1 MLEEYDHNKT
11 NYTSSLWASHGNE
24 DPQGDG
30 EDLREERQ
38 IAFGTDACKF
48 QDDKYWVNF
57 LVEQS
62 KLRKLERGQQRSSSN
77 SLKRRASGTTEHLAV
92 EEEGHRSPSPIPE
105 SKRRRVHAHG
115 SSHRPSTPDRTSREH
130 QRRQNSVTG
139 AIELSGNEGEG
150 ETVLENE
157 IVAATSFPGDP
168 HRVTQ
173 SVETSTRLAKNSR
186 STLSL
191 PPARLGPDQCEL
203 ILPHGEDKH
212 LIINKDII
220 PKCSYLSTRNPSSS
234 SSSNMTQLDLTHD
247 QRANDVQLAATDF
260 SAVLQFYQTGDIGP
274 RFTINNNNNNK
285 PLQFSPLDLSPDQ
298 KAIHVESLAKAYV
311 TAVKIQDEN
320 LQHLILQKLQ
330 LLGSYSASSS
340 FSSSSFSSLS
350 ILILASCFSHL
361 AALKTTAHIE
371 KDATNDDNDDEISL
385 WVLDLVKNH
394 YWLLVRNHIDELQ
407 NILEHN
413 HSMRRAVYDFLRGN
427 PLGGR
432 EG

>member
-24 DPQGDG
+24 DPRGDG

-62 KLRKLERGQQRSSSN
+62 KLRKLGRGQQRSSSN
-77 SLKRRASGTTEHLAV
+77 SLKRRASVTTEHLAV
-92 EEEGHRSPSPIPE
+92 EEEGHRSQSSIPE

-115 SSHRPSTPDRTSREH
+115 SSHRPSTPARTSREH
-130 QRRQNSVTG
+130 QRRQHSVTG
-139 AIELSGNEGEG
+139 AIQLSGNEVEG

-157 IVAATSFPGDP
+157 IVAATNFPGNP

-203 ILPHGEDKH
+203 ILPHGEDKY
-212 LIINKDII
+212 LVINKDII

-234 SSSNMTQLDLTHD
+234 SSSKIDLTHD

-274 RFTINNNNNNK
+274 RFIINNNNSNK

-320 LQHLILQKLQ
+320 LQHLIFQKLQ
-330 LLGSYSASSS
+330 LLGS
-340 FSSSSFSSLS
+340 SSSSSYPFSSLS

-371 KDATNDDNDDEISL
+371 KDATENDNHDEISL

-407 NILEHN
+407 TLFEHN

>member
-57 LVEQS
+57 LADQS

-77 SLKRRASGTTEHLAV
+77 SLKRRASVTTEHLAV
-92 EEEGHRSPSPIPE
+92 EEEGHRSQSSIPE
-105 SKRRRVHAHG
+105 SKRCRVHAHG

-130 QRRQNSVTG
+130 QRRQHSATV
-139 AIELSGNEGEG
+139 AIEISGNEVEG

-157 IVAATSFPGDP
+157 IVAATSFPGNP

-173 SVETSTRLAKNSR
+173 SVETSTRLAKSPR
-186 STLSL
+186 FTLSL
-191 PPARLGPDQCEL
+191 PPARPEPNQCEL
-203 ILPHGEDKH
+203 ILPHGEDKY

-234 SSSNMTQLDLTHD
+234 SSSKIDLTHD
-247 QRANDVQLAATDF
+247 QRANDVQLVATDF

-274 RFTINNNNNNK
+274 RFVIINNNK
-285 PLQFSPLDLSPDQ
+285 PLQFSPLDLSPDL

-340 FSSSSFSSLS
+340 YPFSSLS

-371 KDATNDDNDDEISL
+371 KDATENDNDDEISL

-407 NILEHN
+407 TLFEHN

>member
-57 LVEQS
+57 LADQS
-62 KLRKLERGQQRSSSN
+62 KLRKLERGQQRSSPT

-92 EEEGHRSPSPIPE
+92 DSEGHCSQSSIPE
-105 SKRRRVHAHG
+105 SKRRKVHAHG
-115 SSHRPSTPDRTSREH
+115 SSHRPSTTARTSREH
-130 QRRQNSVTG
+130 QRRQHSVTG

-150 ETVLENE
+150 ETVLETE
-157 IVAATSFPGDP
+157 IPAATNFPGNP

-173 SVETSTRLAKNSR
+173 SVETSTRLAKSPR

-191 PPARLGPDQCEL
+191 LPARLGPDQCEL
-203 ILPHGEDKH
+203 ILPHGEDNH

-220 PKCSYLSTRNPSSS
+220 PKCSYLSTRNPSSSSS

-247 QRANDVQLAATDF
+247 QRANDVQLAATDV

-274 RFTINNNNNNK
+274 RFINNNNNE
-285 PLQFSPLDLSPDQ
+285 PLQFSPSDLSPDQ
-298 KAIHVESLAKAYV
+298 KALHVESLAKAYV

-320 LQHLILQKLQ
+320 LQHLIFQKLQ
-330 LLGSYSASSS
+330 LLGSSS
-340 FSSSSFSSLS
+340 FSSSFSSLS

-371 KDATNDDNDDEISL
+371 KDATENDNDDEISL

-407 NILEHN
+407 TLFEHN

>member
-24 DPQGDG
+24 SPQGDG

-62 KLRKLERGQQRSSSN
+62 KLRKLGRGQQRSSSN
-77 SLKRRASGTTEHLAV
+77 SLKRRAAGTTEHLAV
-92 EEEGHRSPSPIPE
+92 DSEGHCSQSSIPE
-105 SKRRRVHAHG
+105 SERRRVDAHG

-130 QRRQNSVTG
+130 QRRQHSVTG

-157 IVAATSFPGDP
+157 VVAATNFPGNP
-168 HRVTQ
+168 HRVTR

-191 PPARLGPDQCEL
+191 PPARLGPEQCEL

-260 SAVLQFYQTGDIGP
+260 SAVLQFYETGDIGP
-274 RFTINNNNNNK
+274 RFIINNNNNN

-298 KAIHVESLAKAYV
+298 KALHVESLAKAYV

-320 LQHLILQKLQ
+320 LQHLIFQKLQ
-330 LLGSYSASSS
+330 LLGSYSA
-340 FSSSSFSSLS
+340 SSSSFSSLS

-371 KDATNDDNDDEISL
+371 KDATENDNDDEISL

-407 NILEHN
+407 TLFEHN
-413 HSMRRAVYDFLRGN
+413 HSMRRAVYDFLRGK

>member
-1 MLEEYDHNKT
+1 M
-11 NYTSSLWASHGNE
+11 
-24 DPQGDG
+24 
-30 EDLREERQ
+30 
-38 IAFGTDACKF
+38 
-48 QDDKYWVNF
+48 
-57 LVEQS
+57 
-62 KLRKLERGQQRSSSN
+62 
-77 SLKRRASGTTEHLAV
+77 
-92 EEEGHRSPSPIPE
+92 
-105 SKRRRVHAHG
+105 
-115 SSHRPSTPDRTSREH
+115 
-130 QRRQNSVTG
+130 TG

-157 IVAATSFPGDP
+157 IVAATSFPGNP
-168 HRVTQ
+168 HRV
-173 SVETSTRLAKNSR
+173 RLAKNPR
-186 STLSL
+186 YTLSL
-191 PPARLGPDQCEL
+191 PPARLGLDQCEL
-203 ILPHGEDKH
+203 ILPHGEDKY

-234 SSSNMTQLDLTHD
+234 SFSKIDLTHD

-274 RFTINNNNNNK
+274 RFIINNNNNK

-298 KAIHVESLAKAYV
+298 KALHVESLAKAYV

-330 LLGSYSASSS
+330 LLGSYSASA
-340 FSSSSFSSLS
+340 SSFSSLS

-361 AALKTTAHIE
+361 AALKTTAQIQ
-371 KDATNDDNDDEISL
+371 KDATDDDNDDEISL

-407 NILEHN
+407 TLFEHN

>member
-11 NYTSSLWASHGNE
+11 NFTSSLWASHGNE

-62 KLRKLERGQQRSSSN
+62 KLRKLGRGQQRSSSS
-77 SLKRRASGTTEHLAV
+77 SLKRRASVTAQHLAV
-92 EEEGHRSPSPIPE
+92 DSEGHCSQRFIPE
-105 SKRRRVHAHG
+105 SKRRRVHANG
-115 SSHRPSTPDRTSREH
+115 SSHRPSMPDRTSREH
-130 QRRQNSVTG
+130 QRRQHSATV
-139 AIELSGNEGEG
+139 AIELSGNEVEG

-157 IVAATSFPGDP
+157 IVAATSFPGNP
-168 HRVTQ
+168 HRV
-173 SVETSTRLAKNSR
+173 RLAKNSR
-186 STLSL
+186 YTLSL

-203 ILPHGEDKH
+203 VLPHGEDKY
-212 LIINKDII
+212 LVINKDII
-220 PKCSYLSTRNPSSS
+220 PKCSYLSNRNPSSS

-274 RFTINNNNNNK
+274 CFININNNNNK

-298 KAIHVESLAKAYV
+298 KAAHVESLAKAYV

-340 FSSSSFSSLS
+340 SFSSLS

-361 AALKTTAHIE
+361 TALKTTAHIE
-371 KDATNDDNDDEISL
+371 TDATENDNDDEISL

-407 NILEHN
+407 TLFEHN

>member
-11 NYTSSLWASHGNE
+11 NYTSSLWVSHGNE

-30 EDLREERQ
+30 ENMREERQ

-57 LVEQS
+57 LVAQS
-62 KLRKLERGQQRSSSN
+62 KLRKLERGQQRSSST
-77 SLKRRASGTTEHLAV
+77 SLKRRAAGTTQHLAV
-92 EEEGHRSPSPIPE
+92 DSEGHCSQRSIPE
-105 SKRRRVHAHG
+105 SKRRRVHANG
-115 SSHRPSTPDRTSREH
+115 SSHRPSTPAWKSREH

-157 IVAATSFPGDP
+157 IAAATSFPGNP

-173 SVETSTRLAKNSR
+173 SVETSTRLAKNPR

-203 ILPHGEDKH
+203 ILPHGEDKY
-212 LIINKDII
+212 LVINKDII
-220 PKCSYLSTRNPSSS
+220 PKCSYLSTRTPSSSS

-247 QRANDVQLAATDF
+247 QRANDVQLVATDF

-274 RFTINNNNNNK
+274 RFINNNK

-298 KAIHVESLAKAYV
+298 KAAHVESLAKAYV

-330 LLGSYSASSS
+330 LLGSSS
-340 FSSSSFSSLS
+340 FSSSFSSLS

-361 AALKTTAHIE
+361 AALKTTAQIQ
-371 KDATNDDNDDEISL
+371 KDATDDDNDDEISL

-413 HSMRRAVYDFLRGN
+413 HSMRRAVYDFLREN

>member
-1 MLEEYDHNKT
+1 MLEEYDHTKT

-30 EDLREERQ
+30 EYMREERQ

-57 LVEQS
+57 LADQS
-62 KLRKLERGQQRSSSN
+62 KLRKLGRGQQRSSSN
-77 SLKRRASGTTEHLAV
+77 SLKRRASVTTEHLAV
-92 EEEGHRSPSPIPE
+92 EEEGHRSQSSIPE

-115 SSHRPSTPDRTSREH
+115 SSHRPSTPARTSREH

-139 AIELSGNEGEG
+139 AIELSGNEVEG

-157 IVAATSFPGDP
+157 IVAATSFPGNP
-168 HRVTQ
+168 HRV
-173 SVETSTRLAKNSR
+173 RLAKHPR
-186 STLSL
+186 FTLSL
-191 PPARLGPDQCEL
+191 PPARLRPDQCEL
-203 ILPHGEDKH
+203 TLPHGEDKH

-220 PKCSYLSTRNPSSS
+220 PKCSYLSTRNPSSFS

-247 QRANDVQLAATDF
+247 QRANDVQLVATDF
-260 SAVLQFYQTGDIGP
+260 SAVLQFYETGDIGP
-274 RFTINNNNNNK
+274 RFIINNNNK

-298 KAIHVESLAKAYV
+298 KAVHVESLAKAYV

-330 LLGSYSASSS
+330 LLGSSS
-340 FSSSSFSSLS
+340 FSSSFSSLS

-361 AALKTTAHIE
+361 AALKTTAQIQ
-371 KDATNDDNDDEISL
+371 KDATDDDNDDEISL

-407 NILEHN
+407 TLFEHN

>member
-57 LVEQS
+57 LAEQS
-62 KLRKLERGQQRSSSN
+62 KLRKLERGQQRSSST
-77 SLKRRASGTTEHLAV
+77 SLKRRASVTTQHLAV
-92 EEEGHRSPSPIPE
+92 DSEGHCSQSSIPE

-115 SSHRPSTPDRTSREH
+115 SSHRPSTPARTSREH
-130 QRRQNSVTG
+130 QSRQHSVTG

-157 IVAATSFPGDP
+157 IVAATTFPGNP

-173 SVETSTRLAKNSR
+173 SVETSTRLAKNPGF
-186 STLSL
+186 TLSL

-203 ILPHGEDKH
+203 ILPHGEDKY
-212 LIINKDII
+212 LVINKDII
-220 PKCSYLSTRNPSSS
+220 PKCSYLSNRNPSSS
-234 SSSNMTQLDLTHD
+234 SSSKIDLTHD

-274 RFTINNNNNNK
+274 CFINNNNK

-298 KAIHVESLAKAYV
+298 KAVHVESLAKAYV

-320 LQHLILQKLQ
+320 LQHLVFQKLQ
-330 LLGSYSASSS
+330 LLGSYSA
-340 FSSSSFSSLS
+340 SSSSFSSLS

-371 KDATNDDNDDEISL
+371 KDATENDNHDEISL

-394 YWLLVRNHIDELQ
+394 YWLLVQNHIDELQ
-407 NILEHN
+407 TLFEHN

>member
-1 MLEEYDHNKT
+1 M
-11 NYTSSLWASHGNE
+11 
-24 DPQGDG
+24 
-30 EDLREERQ
+30 
-38 IAFGTDACKF
+38 
-48 QDDKYWVNF
+48 
-57 LVEQS
+57 
-62 KLRKLERGQQRSSSN
+62 
-77 SLKRRASGTTEHLAV
+77 
-92 EEEGHRSPSPIPE
+92 
-105 SKRRRVHAHG
+105 
-115 SSHRPSTPDRTSREH
+115 
-130 QRRQNSVTG
+130 TG

-150 ETVLENE
+150 ETVLLNE
-157 IVAATSFPGDP
+157 IAAATNFPGNP

-173 SVETSTRLAKNSR
+173 SVETSTRLAKSPR
-186 STLSL
+186 YTLSL
-191 PPARLGPDQCEL
+191 PPARLGLDQCEL

-234 SSSNMTQLDLTHD
+234 SFSSSKIDLTHD

-274 RFTINNNNNNK
+274 RFIINNNK
-285 PLQFSPLDLSPDQ
+285 PLQFSPLDLSPNQ
-298 KAIHVESLAKAYV
+298 KAAHAESLAKAYV

-320 LQHLILQKLQ
+320 LQHLIFQKLQ

-371 KDATNDDNDDEISL
+371 KDATENDNDDEISL

>member
-57 LVEQS
+57 LADQS
-62 KLRKLERGQQRSSSN
+62 KLRKLGRGQQRSSST
-77 SLKRRASGTTEHLAV
+77 SLKRRASVTTQHLAV
-92 EEEGHRSPSPIPE
+92 DSEGHCSQSSIPE

-115 SSHRPSTPDRTSREH
+115 SSHRPSTPARTSREH
-130 QRRQNSVTG
+130 QRRQHPVTG
-139 AIELSGNEGEG
+139 AIQLSGNEGEG

-157 IVAATSFPGDP
+157 IVAATTFPGNSP
-168 HRVTQ
+168 RVTKT
-173 SVETSTRLAKNSR
+173 VETSTRLAKSPGY
-186 STLSL
+186 TLSL
-191 PPARLGPDQCEL
+191 PPARLGLDQCEL
-203 ILPHGEDKH
+203 ILPHGEDKY
-212 LIINKDII
+212 LVINKDII
-220 PKCSYLSTRNPSSS
+220 PKCSYLSTRNPSSSS

-274 RFTINNNNNNK
+274 RFIINNNNK

-298 KAIHVESLAKAYV
+298 KAAHVESLAKAYV

-330 LLGSYSASSS
+330 LLGSYSASA
-340 FSSSSFSSLS
+340 SSFSSLS

-361 AALKTTAHIE
+361 AALKTTAQIQ
-371 KDATNDDNDDEISL
+371 KDATDDDNDDEISL

-407 NILEHN
+407 TLFEHN

>member
-11 NYTSSLWASHGNE
+11 NFTSSLWASHGNE

-30 EDLREERQ
+30 EYLREERQ

-62 KLRKLERGQQRSSSN
+62 KLRKLGRGQQRSSSN
-77 SLKRRASGTTEHLAV
+77 SLKRRASVTTQHLAV
-92 EEEGHRSPSPIPE
+92 EDEGHRSQSSIPE
-105 SKRRRVHAHG
+105 SKRRRVHANG
-115 SSHRPSTPDRTSREH
+115 SSHRPSTPARTSREH

-139 AIELSGNEGEG
+139 AIQLSGNEGEG

-157 IVAATSFPGDP
+157 IIAATSFTGNP

-173 SVETSTRLAKNSR
+173 SVKTSTRLAKSPR

-234 SSSNMTQLDLTHD
+234 SFSSSKIDLTHD
-247 QRANDVQLAATDF
+247 QRANDFQLAATDF

-274 RFTINNNNNNK
+274 RFIINNNNNK
-285 PLQFSPLDLSPDQ
+285 PLQFCPLDLSPDQ

-320 LQHLILQKLQ
+320 LQHLIFQKLQ
-330 LLGSYSASSS
+330 LLGSYSA
-340 FSSSSFSSLS
+340 SSSSFSSLS

-371 KDATNDDNDDEISL
+371 KDATENDNDDEISL

>member
-24 DPQGDG
+24 SPQGDG

-62 KLRKLERGQQRSSSN
+62 KLRKLGRGQQRSSSS
-77 SLKRRASGTTEHLAV
+77 SLKRRASVTAQHLAV
-92 EEEGHRSPSPIPE
+92 DSEGHCSQRFIPE
-105 SKRRRVHAHG
+105 SKRRRVHANG
-115 SSHRPSTPDRTSREH
+115 SSHRPSMPDRTSREH
-130 QRRQNSVTG
+130 QRRQHSATV
-139 AIELSGNEGEG
+139 AIELSGNEVEG

-157 IVAATSFPGDP
+157 IVAATTFPGNP
-168 HRVTQ
+168 HRV
-173 SVETSTRLAKNSR
+173 RLAKSPR
-186 STLSL
+186 YTLSL
-191 PPARLGPDQCEL
+191 PPARLGIDQCEL
-203 ILPHGEDKH
+203 ILPHGEDKY
-212 LIINKDII
+212 LVINKDII
-220 PKCSYLSTRNPSSS
+220 PKCSYLSTRNPSSSS

-274 RFTINNNNNNK
+274 RFINNNNNNK
-285 PLQFSPLDLSPDQ
+285 EPLQFSPLDLSPDQ
-298 KAIHVESLAKAYV
+298 KAAHVESLAKAYV

-330 LLGSYSASSS
+330 LLGSCSA
-340 FSSSSFSSLS
+340 SSSSFSSLS

-371 KDATNDDNDDEISL
+371 KDATENDNDDEISL

>member
-1 MLEEYDHNKT
+1 M
-11 NYTSSLWASHGNE
+11 
-24 DPQGDG
+24 
-30 EDLREERQ
+30 
-38 IAFGTDACKF
+38 
-48 QDDKYWVNF
+48 
-57 LVEQS
+57 
-62 KLRKLERGQQRSSSN
+62 
-77 SLKRRASGTTEHLAV
+77 
-92 EEEGHRSPSPIPE
+92 
-105 SKRRRVHAHG
+105 
-115 SSHRPSTPDRTSREH
+115 
-130 QRRQNSVTG
+130 TG

-157 IVAATSFPGDP
+157 IAAATSFPGNP

-173 SVETSTRLAKNSR
+173 SVETSTRLAKSPR

-234 SSSNMTQLDLTHD
+234 SSSSSNMTQLDLTHD

-260 SAVLQFYQTGDIGP
+260 SAILQFYQTGDIGP
-274 RFTINNNNNNK
+274 RFIINNNNNK

-298 KAIHVESLAKAYV
+298 KAVHVESLAKAYV

-320 LQHLILQKLQ
+320 LQHLIFQKFQ

-361 AALKTTAHIE
+361 AALKTTAQIQ
-371 KDATNDDNDDEISL
+371 KDATDDDNDDEISL

-407 NILEHN
+407 TLFEHN

>member
-38 IAFGTDACKF
+38 IAFGTDACRF

-57 LVEQS
+57 LADQS
-62 KLRKLERGQQRSSSN
+62 KLRKLGRGQQRSSSN

-92 EEEGHRSPSPIPE
+92 EDEGHRSQRSILE

-115 SSHRPSTPDRTSREH
+115 SSHRPSTPARTSREH
-130 QRRQNSVTG
+130 QRQQHSVTG

-150 ETVLENE
+150 NTVLENE
-157 IVAATSFPGDP
+157 IVAATNFPGNP

-173 SVETSTRLAKNSR
+173 SVETSTRLAKNPR

-191 PPARLGPDQCEL
+191 SPARLGPDQCEL

-220 PKCSYLSTRNPSSS
+220 PKCSYLSNRNPSSS
-234 SSSNMTQLDLTHD
+234 SSSKIDLTHD

-260 SAVLQFYQTGDIGP
+260 SAILQFYDTGDIGP
-274 RFTINNNNNNK
+274 RFINNNNNNK

-361 AALKTTAHIE
+361 AALKTTAQIQ
-371 KDATNDDNDDEISL
+371 KDATDDDDDDEISL

>member
-62 KLRKLERGQQRSSSN
+62 KLRKLGRGQQRSSSN
-77 SLKRRASGTTEHLAV
+77 SLKRRASVTTRHLAV
-92 EEEGHRSPSPIPE
+92 DSEGHCSQSSIPE

-115 SSHRPSTPDRTSREH
+115 SSHRPSTPDRTSREQ

-139 AIELSGNEGEG
+139 PIELSGNEGEG
-150 ETVLENE
+150 DTVLANE
-157 IVAATSFPGDP
+157 VVAATNFPGNP

-173 SVETSTRLAKNSR
+173 SGETSTRLAKNPR

-203 ILPHGEDKH
+203 ILPHGEDNH

-234 SSSNMTQLDLTHD
+234 SSSNMIQLDLTHD

-274 RFTINNNNNNK
+274 RFINNNNNNK

-298 KAIHVESLAKAYV
+298 KAAHVESLAKAYV

-320 LQHLILQKLQ
+320 LQHLVFRKLQ

-361 AALKTTAHIE
+361 TALKTTAHIE

-407 NILEHN
+407 TLFEHN

>member
-62 KLRKLERGQQRSSSN
+62 KLRKLGRGQQRSSSN
-77 SLKRRASGTTEHLAV
+77 SLKRRASVTTRHLAV
-92 EEEGHRSPSPIPE
+92 DSEGHCSQSSIPE

-115 SSHRPSTPDRTSREH
+115 SSHRPSTPARTSREH
-130 QRRQNSVTG
+130 QRRQHSVTG

-157 IVAATSFPGDP
+157 IVAATSFPGNP
-168 HRVTQ
+168 HRV
-173 SVETSTRLAKNSR
+173 RLAKSPR
-186 STLSL
+186 YTLSL
-191 PPARLGPDQCEL
+191 PPARLGPNQCEL

-220 PKCSYLSTRNPSSS
+220 PKCSYLSNRNPSSSSS

-247 QRANDVQLAATDF
+247 QRANDVQLVATDF

-274 RFTINNNNNNK
+274 RFINNNNNK

-330 LLGSYSASSS
+330 LLD
-340 FSSSSFSSLS
+340 SSSSSSYPFSSLS

-371 KDATNDDNDDEISL
+371 KDATENDNHDEISL

-407 NILEHN
+407 TLFEHN

>member
-1 MLEEYDHNKT
+1 M
-11 NYTSSLWASHGNE
+11 
-24 DPQGDG
+24 
-30 EDLREERQ
+30 
-38 IAFGTDACKF
+38 
-48 QDDKYWVNF
+48 
-57 LVEQS
+57 
-62 KLRKLERGQQRSSSN
+62 
-77 SLKRRASGTTEHLAV
+77 
-92 EEEGHRSPSPIPE
+92 
-105 SKRRRVHAHG
+105 
-115 SSHRPSTPDRTSREH
+115 
-130 QRRQNSVTG
+130 TG
-139 AIELSGNEGEG
+139 AIQLSSNEGEG
-150 ETVLENE
+150 DTVLANE
-157 IVAATSFPGDP
+157 IVAATSFPGNP

-173 SVETSTRLAKNSR
+173 SVETSTRLAKNPK

-191 PPARLGPDQCEL
+191 PPARLGPEQCEL
-203 ILPHGEDKH
+203 ILPHGEDKY
-212 LIINKDII
+212 LVINKDII
-220 PKCSYLSTRNPSSS
+220 PKCSYLSTRNPSSSS

-274 RFTINNNNNNK
+274 RFINNNNNNK

-298 KAIHVESLAKAYV
+298 KAAHVESLAKAYV

-340 FSSSSFSSLS
+340 SFSSLS

-371 KDATNDDNDDEISL
+371 KDATDDDNDDEISL

-407 NILEHN
+407 TLFEHN

>member
-11 NYTSSLWASHGNE
+11 NYKSSLWASHGNE
-24 DPQGDG
+24 SPQGDG
-30 EDLREERQ
+30 EDMREERQ

-62 KLRKLERGQQRSSSN
+62 KLRKLERGQQRSSST
-77 SLKRRASGTTEHLAV
+77 SLKRRASGTIEHLAV
-92 EEEGHRSPSPIPE
+92 EDEGHRSQSSIPE

-115 SSHRPSTPDRTSREH
+115 SSHRSSTSARTSREH

-139 AIELSGNEGEG
+139 AIQLSGNEGEG

-157 IVAATSFPGDP
+157 IVAATSFPGNP
-168 HRVTQ
+168 HRV
-173 SVETSTRLAKNSR
+173 RLAKISR
-186 STLSL
+186 YTLSL

-220 PKCSYLSTRNPSSS
+220 PKCSYLSNRNPSSS

-274 RFTINNNNNNK
+274 RFINNNNNNNK

-298 KAIHVESLAKAYV
+298 KAVHVESLAKAYV

-320 LQHLILQKLQ
+320 LQHLIFQKLQ

-361 AALKTTAHIE
+361 AALETTAKIG
-371 KDATNDDNDDEISL
+371 KDATDDDNDDEISL

>member
-62 KLRKLERGQQRSSSN
+62 KLRKLGRGQQRSSSN
-77 SLKRRASGTTEHLAV
+77 SLKRRASVTTEHLAV
-92 EEEGHRSPSPIPE
+92 EEEGHRSQSSIPE
-105 SKRRRVHAHG
+105 SKRRRVDAHG
-115 SSHRPSTPDRTSREH
+115 SSHRPSTPARTSREH
-130 QRRQNSVTG
+130 QRPQNSVTG
-139 AIELSGNEGEG
+139 AIQLSGNEGEG

-157 IVAATSFPGDP
+157 IVAAANFPGNP

-173 SVETSTRLAKNSR
+173 SVETSTRLAKSPR

-203 ILPHGEDKH
+203 ILPHGEDKY

-220 PKCSYLSTRNPSSS
+220 PKCSYLSNRNPSSS
-234 SSSNMTQLDLTHD
+234 SSSKIDLTHD

-274 RFTINNNNNNK
+274 RFIINNNNNNNK

-320 LQHLILQKLQ
+320 LQHLIFQKLQ

-361 AALKTTAHIE
+361 AALETTAHIE
-371 KDATNDDNDDEISL
+371 NDATEDDEISL

-413 HSMRRAVYDFLRGN
+413 HSMRRAVYDLLREN

>member
-11 NYTSSLWASHGNE
+11 FYTSSLWASHGNE

-62 KLRKLERGQQRSSSN
+62 KLRKLGRGQQRSSSN
-77 SLKRRASGTTEHLAV
+77 SLKRRASVTTQHLAV
-92 EEEGHRSPSPIPE
+92 EEEGHRSQRSIPE

-115 SSHRPSTPDRTSREH
+115 SSHRPSTPARTSREH

-157 IVAATSFPGDP
+157 IDAATSFPGNP

-186 STLSL
+186 YTLSL

-203 ILPHGEDKH
+203 ILPHGEDKY

-220 PKCSYLSTRNPSSS
+220 PKCSYLSNRNPSSS

-274 RFTINNNNNNK
+274 RFINNNDK

-320 LQHLILQKLQ
+320 LQHLIFQKLQ

-371 KDATNDDNDDEISL
+371 KDATDDDDDDEISL

-407 NILEHN
+407 TLFEHN

>member
-11 NYTSSLWASHGNE
+11 NYTSSLWVSHGNE

-57 LVEQS
+57 LADQS
-62 KLRKLERGQQRSSSN
+62 KLRKLERGQQRSLST

-92 EEEGHRSPSPIPE
+92 EDEGHRSQSSIPE
-105 SKRRRVHAHG
+105 LKRRRVHAHG
-115 SSHRPSTPDRTSREH
+115 SSHRPSTPARH
-130 QRRQNSVTG
+130 QRRQNSVTR

-157 IVAATSFPGDP
+157 IAAVTTFPGNP

-173 SVETSTRLAKNSR
+173 SVETSTRFAKSPR
-186 STLSL
+186 YTLSL
-191 PPARLGPDQCEL
+191 PPARLGLDQCEL
-203 ILPHGEDKH
+203 ILPHGEDKY
-212 LIINKDII
+212 LVINKDII
-220 PKCSYLSTRNPSSS
+220 PKCSYLSTRNPSSSS

-274 RFTINNNNNNK
+274 RFIINNNK

-298 KAIHVESLAKAYV
+298 KASHVESLAKAYV

-320 LQHLILQKLQ
+320 LQHLIFQKLQ
-330 LLGSYSASSS
+330 LLGSYSTSSS

-361 AALKTTAHIE
+361 AALKTTTAHIE
-371 KDATNDDNDDEISL
+371 KDATDDDNDDEISL